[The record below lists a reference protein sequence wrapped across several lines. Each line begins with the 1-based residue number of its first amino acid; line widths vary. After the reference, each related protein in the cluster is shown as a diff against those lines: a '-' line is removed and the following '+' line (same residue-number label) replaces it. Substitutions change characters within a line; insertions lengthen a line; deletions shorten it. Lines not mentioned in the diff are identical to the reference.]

1 MPVRSRSKIPVV
13 LAVLAMPLMLAACG
27 GSDEKTVIVNPPGPG
42 STVVVPPSGAT
53 RVCPAG
59 QTTC

>member
-1 MPVRSRSKIPVV
+1 VPRIPSSWPIV
-13 LAVLAMPLMLAACG
+13 LAVVALPLMLAACG
-27 GSDEKTVIVNPPGPG
+27 GGDEKTVIVNPPPSGG
-42 STVVVPPSGAT
+42 GTVVVPPSGAT